1 MDLIALIVGVSGIL
15 SQMAITI
22 AIVISIVSGSV
33 DKHRLK
39 PGLVHE
45 IRHDLYLSCDFYNT
59 TLSCDVQC

>member
-45 IRHDLYLSCDFYNT
+45 I
-59 TLSCDVQC
+59 